1 MYTHKK
7 PKSELGFTKSTIFY
21 VELIKNTILLN
32 VGTVIF
38 FCWNGYSAQ
47 IMIAVSIYSSN

>member
-21 VELIKNTILLN
+21 IELIKNTISKSQHLH
-32 VGTVIF
+32 VIASKDLITEF
-38 FCWNGYSAQ
+38 
-47 IMIAVSIYSSN
+47 

>member
-21 VELIKNTILLN
+21 IELIKDTILLN
-32 VGTVIF
+32 GWNNDF
-38 FCWNGYSAQ
+38 FCLNGYSAQ

>member
-21 VELIKNTILLN
+21 IELIKNTILLN
-32 VGTVIF
+32 GWNSDF

>member
-21 VELIKNTILLN
+21 IELIKNTILLN
-32 VGTVIF
+32 G
-38 FCWNGYSAQ
+38 WNGDFF
-47 IMIAVSIYSSN
+47 V